1 MMDGVKKE
9 LAKKGE
15 VYIRVKV
22 RPGASRT
29 CFVDIMDDDT
39 IKINIAA
46 KPEKN
51 LANIE
56 LMNFLSRS
64 FTVDKDNI
72 KILSGKTERTKLI
85 KLTK

>member
-1 MMDGVKKE
+1 MENVKKE
-9 LAKKGE
+9 LAEKGE

-22 RPGASRT
+22 RPGAPKT
-29 CFVDIMDDDT
+29 GFVGIMADDT

-46 KPEKN
+46 KPERN
-51 LANIE
+51 LANTE

-85 KLTK
+85 KLTR